1 MRTLPLQPGW
11 LSSSHALTR
20 PGAVGLQ
27 FEVPDENAR
36 LHLAD
41 ELATG
46 VVGAGHAFGV
56 LEVVHGDESIFQIL
70 ERHVKKRIKT
80 VFLKVDQEGDI
91 RRDRVAALAAGRG
104 VQVTFQQR
112 FQLRHRI
119 EDADAGNGRR
129 GAT

>member
-1 MRTLPLQPGW
+1 MLIGPVATRLFCHKPRQLPIGNAVAAGW

-56 LEVVHGDESIFQIL
+56 LEVVDGDESIFQIL

-80 VFLKVDQEGDI
+80 VFLKTDQEGDI

-104 VQVTFQQR
+104 V
-112 FQLRHRI
+112 
-119 EDADAGNGRR
+119 
-129 GAT
+129 